1 MIDDMD
7 KTEIIN
13 IAEQANAE
21 LKDGISLERIAARM
35 CMTAADLQEVLD
47 LYWEMIISNDDNI
60 IIIKKPH

>member
-21 LKDGISLERIAARM
+21 LKDGISLECIAARM

-47 LYWEMIISNDDNI
+47 LYWEMIISDDDNI

>member
-21 LKDGISLERIAARM
+21 LKDGISLERIAERM

-47 LYWEMIISNDDNI
+47 IYWEMIISDDDNI